1 LAHER
6 SENEISVLLDSS
18 ESTACKISSCKLSFP
33 RETLNY
39 TYFKLSNFQDFCVD
53 ECDYSTSG
61 KQLFNALRK
70 LIPVVDGAVTDDF
83 DDSIPWS

>member
-1 LAHER
+1 
-6 SENEISVLLDSS
+6 
-18 ESTACKISSCKLSFP
+18 
-33 RETLNY
+33 
-39 TYFKLSNFQDFCVD
+39 VD